1 MSAMFETATRMKL
14 RFPYSKG
21 SISVEDLWDAPLPS
35 LNTMFKTLNA
45 TLKSETEESLLDAK
59 TKNPETELQVEIIR
73 HVVAVRLAEQK
84 EKEVAAEK
92 ATKRKFLMNI
102 LAEKQESALKNMSEE
117 EIKNMLASL

>member
-21 SISVEDLWDAPLPS
+21 SISVEDLWDVPLPS